1 MSRTIIDT
9 SFENSLMSC
18 DQNKPKVTLQQLCSE
33 LIKLLQPYD
42 TVLSIKQ
49 LYDVEKRLCDKY
61 SVKRFSDLGITDNDD
76 IPLDLISFLYT
87 HREQIDSNGELSIY
101 QSPSSVID
109 RQEMYSFVNQLV
121 VLNDREEGHDKPNR
135 ELYLTKDQ
143 SSAVEK
149 AVRHKFGGLLGFNR
163 SSQIINKAKQKH
175 DKNKDT
181 IIQ

>member
-1 MSRTIIDT
+1 
-9 SFENSLMSC
+9 MSC
-18 DQNKPKVTLQQLCSE
+18 DQNKPKVSLQQLCSE
-33 LIKLLQPYD
+33 LIKLLQRYD

-61 SVKRFSDLGITDNDD
+61 SVNRFSDLGITDNHN

-87 HREQIDSNGELSIY
+87 HREKIDPNGELSIY
-101 QSPSSVID
+101 ESPSSVVD

-121 VLNDREEGHDKPNR
+121 VLNDRIGGGHDEQKR
-135 ELYLTKDQ
+135 EIYMTKDQ

-149 AVRHKFGGLLGFNR
+149 AVKHKFGGLLGFNR
-163 SSQIINKAKQKH
+163 SSQIINKARQKH